1 MTLVGF
7 SESHA
12 IDSSLKHH
20 FWRVRLTEL
29 QAAVPLAKLE
39 IKLLCFGTWNCSCDS
54 MTVSTKVLAVLKL

>member
-29 QAAVPLAKLE
+29 QAAVPLAKIGNKIALFWDLE
-39 IKLLCFGTWNCSCDS
+39 L
-54 MTVSTKVLAVLKL
+54 